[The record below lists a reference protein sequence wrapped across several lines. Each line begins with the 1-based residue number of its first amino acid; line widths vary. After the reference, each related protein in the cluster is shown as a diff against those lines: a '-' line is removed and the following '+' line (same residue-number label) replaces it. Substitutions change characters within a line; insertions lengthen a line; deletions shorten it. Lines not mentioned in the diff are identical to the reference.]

1 MPELLLVVG
10 LVLIGAYGYA
20 FHRVLAQ
27 RRRHAVAIATA
38 RLPTPIKED
47 GYLSAARDHYRRLA
61 RWARLLEDLR
71 RDDLVWPL
79 LARHTKTLVEQE
91 LDEFYR
97 L

>member
-10 LVLIGAYGYA
+10 LLVVGGYA
-20 FHRVLAQ
+20 WAVLRVVGQRHRE
-27 RRRHAVAIATA
+27 AIAASAT
-38 RLPTPIKED
+38 RMPTHED
-47 GYLSAARDHYRRLA
+47 EGYLIAARDHYRRLA

-71 RDDLVWPL
+71 RDELVWPL
-79 LARHTKTLVEQE
+79 LSQRTKTLVDQE

>member
-20 FHRVLAQ
+20 VHGVLAQ
-27 RRRHAVAIATA
+27 RHRHAVAAATA
-38 RLPTPIKED
+38 RLPAPVDED
-47 GYLSAARDHYRRLA
+47 GYLCAARDHYRRLA

-79 LARHTKTLVEQE
+79 LALDTKTLVEQE

>member
-10 LVLIGAYGYA
+10 LLVIAGYA
-20 FHRVLAQ
+20 WIVQRAVWRHRE
-27 RRRHAVAIATA
+27 AVTASAT
-38 RLPTPIKED
+38 RLPPRVND
-47 GYLSAARDHYRRLA
+47 AYLTAARDHYRLLA

-79 LARHTKTLVEQE
+79 LPQPTKRLIDQE
-91 LDEFYR
+91 LDQFYR

>member
-1 MPELLLVVG
+1 MPELLLALG
-10 LVLIGAYGYA
+10 LLFVGAYGYA
-20 FHRVLAQ
+20 VQRVLAQ
-27 RRRHAVAIATA
+27 RHHHGIAASAA
-38 RLPTPIKED
+38 RMPTPADEA
-47 GYLSAARDHYRRLA
+47 YLSAARDHYRRLA

-79 LARHTKTLVEQE
+79 LPAPTKTLVEQE